1 MNTEKNQ
8 FKSINIISV
17 IVLIMFVN
25 FCKAE
30 AQSSVVSDW
39 LIPKP
44 QEISVGNDF
53 FNYRSGRIICQEIN
67 DPEVFSVVKSV
78 QSIFE
83 KLGHSYSFAAV
94 EAKGEIPVIKMEI
107 DVTADIK
114 PQGYRLAIGTQ
125 SILLTAH
132 DKPGLF
138 YGAQT
143 LKQIAGFVTSS
154 RKWPTLQISDW
165 PDFERRGVMLDV
177 NKDQVPSM
185 KTLYNLIDLLG
196 SWKINEFQL
205 FFKFAFAFVNHPE
218 VSQNYSPITAE
229 QIVDLDHYCKERFID
244 LVPYHDGFGKL
255 SEWMKYD
262 KYLSLAEC
270 PNGCLTEWGKYGPS
284 SLSPAVPGSL
294 GLVDEIYS
302 ELLPNYSSKYVNIGS
317 DETVELGKGKSREMC
332 EKYGVGKVYLDFL
345 KEVKIRASK
354 DGKRVQFWGDI
365 ILKHPELIP
374 ELPKDM
380 IALVWGYE
388 SNEPFETKCPK
399 FRNSGLDFYVC
410 PGTSTWNSII
420 GRSDNAI
427 GNLHHAAEEGKK
439 YGALG
444 YLNTNWGEWGNWHPL
459 STCYLGYL
467 YGAAVSWSVQANKNT
482 DIPFLLDQ
490 WVFHDHAGLMGKVVM
505 DLGNAHK
512 LTGVEISNNSILNY
526 SLTTVERSAK
536 EDKILKKL
544 TIKGVDQADSSL
556 VANINK
562 LRQAEMDCLDAQ
574 QVYGELLNATEL
586 CRHACTIMRLKL
598 TSKDGTLNN
607 ITEEE
612 RQFLVQDLSRI
623 IAEYRE
629 LWIGRNRVG
638 GLEESVNKLQTI
650 LQYYKDIKIL

>member
-1 MNTEKNQ
+1 MKIKKEKS
-8 FKSINIISV
+8 KTTKIISG
-17 IVLIMFVN
+17 IVLIMFIS

-30 AQSSVVSDW
+30 AQPSVLSDW

-44 QEISVGNDF
+44 QEIAIGSDF
-53 FNYRSGRIICQEIN
+53 FSYRSGRIICPKIS
-67 DPEVFSVVKSV
+67 DPEIYSVVKSV
-78 QSIFE
+78 KSIFE
-83 KLGHSYSFAAV
+83 KIGHSYSFAAV
-94 EAKGEIPVIKMEI
+94 EAKGEVPVIRMEI

-114 PQGYRLAIGTQ
+114 PQGYRLTIGTQ

-132 DKPGLF
+132 DKSGLF

-143 LKQIAGFVTSS
+143 LKQIAGFVSYS
-154 RKWPTLQISDW
+154 GKWPTLQITDW

-177 NKDQVPSM
+177 NKDQVPTM
-185 KTLYNLIDLLG
+185 ETLYNLIDLLA
-196 SWKINEFQL
+196 SWKINEFQI
-205 FFKFAFAFVNHPE
+205 FFKYAFAFVNHPE
-218 VSQNYSPITAE
+218 VSQNYSPVTAE
-229 QIVDLDHYCKERFID
+229 QIVELDQYCKDRFID

-262 KYLSLAEC
+262 KYLPLAEC

-294 GLVDEIYS
+294 ELVDEIYS

-317 DETVELGKGKSREMC
+317 DETVELGKGRSREMC

-388 SNEPFETKCPK
+388 ADEPFETKCPK
-399 FRNSGLDFYVC
+399 FKDSGLDFYVC
-410 PGTSTWNSII
+410 PGTSAWNAII
-420 GRSDNAI
+420 GRTNNAI
-427 GNLHHAAEEGKK
+427 DNLYHAAEEGKK

-467 YGAAVSWSVQANKNT
+467 YGAAVSWASQDNKN
-482 DIPFLLDQ
+482 INLPFLLDQ
-490 WVFHDHAGLMGKVVM
+490 WVFHDHAGLMGKVVF
-505 DLGNAHK
+505 DLGNAHE
-512 LTGVEISNNSILNY
+512 LTGVKLSNNSIFNY
-526 SLTTVERSAK
+526 SLTSVTRS
-536 EDKILKKL
+536 LKDNANLKNL
-544 TIKGVDQADSSL
+544 TIKGVDKADSAL
-556 VANINK
+556 AANIVQ
-562 LRQAEMDCLDAQ
+562 LGQANMVSPDAQ

-586 CRHACTIMRLKL
+586 CRHSCMILRFKL
-598 TSKDGTLNN
+598 NSKDGTLNN

-623 IAEYRE
+623 IAKYRE
-629 LWIGRNRVG
+629 LWIRRNRVG
-638 GLEESVNKLQTI
+638 GLEESVNKLQNI
-650 LQYYKDIKIL
+650 LQYYKDLKI